1 MWIRRLWLRLQSLF
15 HRDRSAQQL
24 DDEIQFHLEQQIA
37 ENLAAGMSRD
47 EARCAAMRTFGNP
60 TFLKEE
66 TRDTRGWIWLEQMG
80 QNLPQSMLT
89 APAAAL
95 PPAPSLVLPTPR
107 FFGRGDRAIL
117 RPIPSPPAPSE
128 TMTAAT
134 VES

>member
-60 TFLKEE
+60 TF
-66 TRDTRGWIWLEQMG
+66 T
-80 QNLPQSMLT
+80 
-89 APAAAL
+89 
-95 PPAPSLVLPTPR
+95 
-107 FFGRGDRAIL
+107 
-117 RPIPSPPAPSE
+117 
-128 TMTAAT
+128 
-134 VES
+134 

>member
-60 TFLKEE
+60 TFQGRNTGHPGLDMARAHGSESASE
-66 TRDTRGWIWLEQMG
+66 HAGT
-80 QNLPQSMLT
+80 LPHAGICLT
-89 APAAAL
+89 AVVIIAIGIGTMNSG
-95 PPAPSLVLPTPR
+95 PPSFWGLNTARSGTQMSAG
-107 FFGRGDRAIL
+107 GRD
-117 RPIPSPPAPSE
+117 
-128 TMTAAT
+128 
-134 VES
+134 